1 MDSIEQSQLDE
12 QFMREALAEAR
23 AAAAEGEVPIG
34 AVVVYD
40 GKVIARAHNRR
51 ELDEDPSA
59 HAEFSAMLKASR
71 ALGRWRLTGCTVYV
85 TLEPCVMCSGL
96 MVNARIDRCVFGA
109 PDPKG
114 GALTSLYALGSD
126 RRLNHEFNVVQGVLA
141 DECAQKLS
149 GFFARLRSERGGA
162 AAGAGAVEGAVSCQY
177 DQHVAKRDAAMR
189 TGAPAGK
196 RTAVAKELEPAPRV
210 LLAVDSFKGSATSAQ
225 AERWLCEGILQAFPK
240 AQVESM
246 PLADGGEGTVA
257 AIASAIDG
265 EVREVAVHDPF
276 GRPITAE
283 YLLSSNGT
291 AVVELASAAS
301 IAYSST
307 THDAAMRASTYG
319 VGELVRA
326 AVNAGAATVLLGL
339 GGSATTDCGLG
350 FLQALGA
357 RALDEQ
363 GNAVPVGLA
372 GVARV
377 RSLDLAPVRELLAG
391 VELVALT
398 DVDNPLV
405 GERGAVRVYG
415 PQKGLADQPTPRGPK
430 VTLFDEAD
438 GWMIAFAQLLDADR
452 TAAAVGDRAAAAA
465 ASQLARKKRFRSVL
479 GVPGAGAA
487 GGMGAAV
494 LALGGRLESG
504 IEAMLDIIGFNEAA
518 QAADLVI
525 TGEGM
530 IDGQTAA
537 GKAPVGVARRAKR
550 YGKPVVAVVGGRASS
565 LRGVYNAGIDLVL
578 PAVRRPMTLEQAME
592 PSEVRRNLMCAGEA
606 AVRAYLLR

>member
-1 MDSIEQSQLDE
+1 MDSIEQCQLDE

-40 GKVIARAHNRR
+40 GKVIVRAHNRR

-141 DECAQKLS
+141 DECAQELS
-149 GFFARLRSERGGA
+149 GFFARLRSERGAA
-162 AAGAGAVEGAVSCQY
+162 AAGAGPGERGASCQH
-177 DQHVAKRDAAMR
+177 DQHVAKRDAAMQ
-189 TGAPAGK
+189 AASPAG
-196 RTAVAKELEPAPRV
+196 RRVTAEKEAEPAPRV

-257 AIASAIDG
+257 AIANAIDG
-265 EVREVAVHDPF
+265 EVREAAVHDPF
-276 GRPITAE
+276 GRPVHAE

-301 IAYSST
+301 IAYSNA
-307 THDAAMRASTYG
+307 THDAAMRASTSG
-319 VGELVRA
+319 VGEMVRS
-326 AVNAGAATVLLGL
+326 VVGAGATTVLLGL

-357 RALDEQ
+357 QALDER
-363 GNAVPVGLA
+363 GEAVPAGLA
-372 GVARV
+372 GVACV

-415 PQKGLADQPTPRGPK
+415 PQKGLTDQPTPRGPK
-430 VTLFDEAD
+430 ATLFDEAD

-452 TAAAVGDRAAAAA
+452 AAFAAVSDAP
-465 ASQLARKKRFRSVL
+465 QPARKKRFRSVL

-494 LALGGRLESG
+494 LTLGGRLESG
-504 IEAMLDIIGFNEAA
+504 IEAMLDIIGFNEAV

-565 LRGVYNAGIDLVL
+565 LHGVYSAGIDLVL
-578 PAVRRPMTLEQAME
+578 PAVRRPMTLERAME

>member
-1 MDSIEQSQLDE
+1 MDSIEQCQLDE

-126 RRLNHEFNVVQGVLA
+126 RRLNHEFSVVQGVLA
-141 DECAQKLS
+141 DECAQELS

-162 AAGAGAVEGAVSCQY
+162 AVGAAAVEGAVSCQH
-177 DQHVAKRDAAMR
+177 DPHVAKRDAAMR
-189 TGAPAGK
+189 AGAPAGK
-196 RTAVAKELEPAPRV
+196 RAAAAKELEPAPRV

-246 PLADGGEGTVA
+246 PLADGGEGTVV

-265 EVREVAVHDPF
+265 EVRETAVHDPF
-276 GRPITAE
+276 GRPVHAE

-301 IAYSST
+301 IAYSNA
-307 THDAAMRASTYG
+307 THDAAMRASTFG
-319 VGELVRA
+319 VGELVRS
-326 AVNAGAATVLLGL
+326 AVDAGATTVLLGL

-357 RALDEQ
+357 QALDER
-363 GNAVPVGLA
+363 GEAVPAGLA
-372 GVARV
+372 GVACV

-415 PQKGLADQPTPRGPK
+415 PQKGLTDQPAPRGPK
-430 VTLFDEAD
+430 ATLFDEAD

-452 TAAAVGDRAAAAA
+452 AASAAVSDAPQ
-465 ASQLARKKRFRSVL
+465 SARKKRFRSVL

-494 LALGGRLESG
+494 LTLGGGLESG
-504 IEAMLDIIGFNEAA
+504 IEAMLDIIGFNEAV

-550 YGKPVVAVVGGRASS
+550 YSKPVVAVVGGRASS
-565 LRGVYNAGIDLVL
+565 LHGVYSAGIDLVL
-578 PAVRRPMTLEQAME
+578 PAVRRPMTLERAME

>member
-1 MDSIEQSQLDE
+1 MDSIEQCQLDE

-126 RRLNHEFNVVQGVLA
+126 RRLNHEFSVVQGVLA
-141 DECAQKLS
+141 DECAQELS

-162 AAGAGAVEGAVSCQY
+162 AVGAAAVEGAVSCQH
-177 DQHVAKRDAAMR
+177 DPHVAKRDAAMR
-189 TGAPAGK
+189 AGAPAGK
-196 RTAVAKELEPAPRV
+196 RAAAAKELEPAPRV

-257 AIASAIDG
+257 AIANAIDG
-265 EVREVAVHDPF
+265 EVREAAVHDPF
-276 GRPITAE
+276 GRPVHAE

-301 IAYSST
+301 IAYSNAM
-307 THDAAMRASTYG
+307 HDAAMRASTFG
-319 VGELVRA
+319 VGELVRS
-326 AVNAGAATVLLGL
+326 AVDAGATTVLLGL

-357 RALDEQ
+357 RALDER
-363 GNAVPVGLA
+363 GEAVPAGLA
-372 GVARV
+372 GVACV
-377 RSLDLAPVRELLAG
+377 RSLDLAPVRKLMAG

-415 PQKGLADQPTPRGPK
+415 PQKGLTDQPTPRGPK
-430 VTLFDEAD
+430 ATLFDEAD

-452 TAAAVGDRAAAAA
+452 AAFAAVSDAP
-465 ASQLARKKRFRSVL
+465 QPARKKRFCSVR

-504 IEAMLDIIGFNEAA
+504 IEAMLDIIGFNEAV

-565 LRGVYNAGIDLVL
+565 LHGVYSAGIDLVL
-578 PAVRRPMTLEQAME
+578 PAVRRPMTLERAME

>member
-1 MDSIEQSQLDE
+1 MDSIEQFQLDE

-141 DECAQKLS
+141 DECAQELS
-149 GFFARLRSERGGA
+149 GFFARLRSERGAA
-162 AAGAGAVEGAVSCQY
+162 AAGAGERGASCQH
-177 DQHVAKRDAAMR
+177 DQHVAKRDAAMQ
-189 TGAPAGK
+189 AASPAG
-196 RTAVAKELEPAPRV
+196 RRVTAEKEAEPAPRI

-265 EVREVAVHDPF
+265 EMREAAVHDPF
-276 GRPITAE
+276 GRPITAGF
-283 YLLSSNGT
+283 LLSSNGT

-301 IAYSST
+301 IAYSNA
-307 THDAAMRASTYG
+307 THDAAMRASTFG
-319 VGELVRA
+319 VGEMVRS
-326 AVNAGAATVLLGL
+326 AVGAGATTVLLGL

-357 RALDEQ
+357 QALDER
-363 GNAVPVGLA
+363 GEAVPAGLA
-372 GVARV
+372 GVACV

-415 PQKGLADQPTPRGPK
+415 PQKGLTDQPTPRGPK
-430 VTLFDEAD
+430 ATLFDEAD

-452 TAAAVGDRAAAAA
+452 AAFAAVSDAP
-465 ASQLARKKRFRSVL
+465 QPARKKRFRSVR

-494 LALGGRLESG
+494 LTLGGRLESG
-504 IEAMLDIIGFNEAA
+504 IEAMLDIIGFNEAV

-530 IDGQTAA
+530 IDSQTAA
-537 GKAPVGVARRAKR
+537 GKVPVGVARRAKR
-550 YGKPVVAVVGGRASS
+550 YSKPVVAVVGGRASS
-565 LRGVYNAGIDLVL
+565 LHGVYSAGIDLVL
-578 PAVRRPMTLEQAME
+578 PAVRRPMTLERAME

>member
-1 MDSIEQSQLDE
+1 MDSIEQFQLDE

-71 ALGRWRLTGCTVYV
+71 ALGRWRLAGCTVYV

-141 DECAQKLS
+141 DECAQELS
-149 GFFARLRSERGGA
+149 GFFARLRSERGAA
-162 AAGAGAVEGAVSCQY
+162 AAGAGTDERGASCQH
-177 DQHVAKRDAAMR
+177 DQHVAKRDAAMQ
-189 TGAPAGK
+189 AASPAG
-196 RTAVAKELEPAPRV
+196 RRVTAEQEAAPAPRV

-246 PLADGGEGTVA
+246 LLADGGEGTVA
-257 AIASAIDG
+257 AIANAIDG
-265 EVREVAVHDPF
+265 EVRETAVHDPF
-276 GRPITAE
+276 GRPVNAE

-291 AVVELASAAS
+291 AVIELASAAS

-307 THDAAMRASTYG
+307 MQDAAMRASTFG
-319 VGELVRA
+319 VGELVRS
-326 AVNAGAATVLLGL
+326 AVDAGATTVLLGL

-357 RALDEQ
+357 RALDER
-363 GNAVPVGLA
+363 GEAVPAGLA
-372 GVARV
+372 GVACV
-377 RSLDLAPVRELLAG
+377 RSLDLAPVRKLLAG

-415 PQKGLADQPTPRGPK
+415 PQKGLTDQPTPRGPK
-430 VTLFDEAD
+430 ATLFDEAD

-452 TAAAVGDRAAAAA
+452 AAFAAVSDAP
-465 ASQLARKKRFRSVL
+465 QPARKKRFRSVR

-494 LALGGRLESG
+494 LTLGGRLESG
-504 IEAMLDIIGFNEAA
+504 IEAMLDIIGFNEAV

-565 LRGVYNAGIDLVL
+565 LHGVYSAGIDLVL
-578 PAVRRPMTLEQAME
+578 PAVRRPMTLERAME

>member
-1 MDSIEQSQLDE
+1 MDSIEQFQLDE

-141 DECAQKLS
+141 DECAQELS
-149 GFFARLRSERGGA
+149 GFFARLRSERGA
-162 AAGAGAVEGAVSCQY
+162 VAAGAGERGASCQH
-177 DQHVAKRDAAMR
+177 DQHVAKRDAAVQ
-189 TGAPAGK
+189 AASPAG
-196 RTAVAKELEPAPRV
+196 RRVTAEQEAAPAPRV

-246 PLADGGEGTVA
+246 LLADGGEGTVA
-257 AIASAIDG
+257 AIANAIDG
-265 EVREVAVHDPF
+265 EVRETAVHDPF
-276 GRPITAE
+276 GRPVHAE

-301 IAYSST
+301 IAYSNA
-307 THDAAMRASTYG
+307 THDAAMRASTFG
-319 VGELVRA
+319 VGEMVRS
-326 AVNAGAATVLLGL
+326 AVGAGATTVLLGL

-357 RALDEQ
+357 QALDER
-363 GNAVPVGLA
+363 GEAVPAGLA
-372 GVARV
+372 GVACV

-415 PQKGLADQPTPRGPK
+415 PQKGLTDQPTPRGPK
-430 VTLFDEAD
+430 ATLFDEAD

-452 TAAAVGDRAAAAA
+452 AAFAAVSDAP
-465 ASQLARKKRFRSVL
+465 QPARKKRFRSVR

-494 LALGGRLESG
+494 LTLGGRLESG
-504 IEAMLDIIGFNEAA
+504 IEAMLDIIGFNEAV

-550 YGKPVVAVVGGRASS
+550 YGRPVVAVVGGRASS
-565 LRGVYNAGIDLVL
+565 LHGVYSAGIDLVL
-578 PAVRRPMTLEQAME
+578 PAVRRPMTLERAME

>member
-1 MDSIEQSQLDE
+1 MDSIEQFQLDE

-141 DECAQKLS
+141 DECAQELS
-149 GFFARLRSERGGA
+149 GFFARLRSERGA
-162 AAGAGAVEGAVSCQY
+162 VAAGAGERGASCQH
-177 DQHVAKRDAAMR
+177 DQHVAKRDAAVQ
-189 TGAPAGK
+189 AASPAG
-196 RTAVAKELEPAPRV
+196 RRVTAEQEAAPAPRV

-246 PLADGGEGTVA
+246 LLADGGEGTVA
-257 AIASAIDG
+257 AIANAIDG
-265 EVREVAVHDPF
+265 EVRETAVHDPF
-276 GRPITAE
+276 GRPVHAE

-301 IAYSST
+301 IAYSNA
-307 THDAAMRASTYG
+307 THDAAMRASTFG
-319 VGELVRA
+319 VGEMVRS
-326 AVNAGAATVLLGL
+326 AVGAGATTVLLGL

-357 RALDEQ
+357 QALDER
-363 GNAVPVGLA
+363 GEAVPAGLA
-372 GVARV
+372 GVACV

-415 PQKGLADQPTPRGPK
+415 PQKGLTDQPAPRGPK
-430 VTLFDEAD
+430 ATLFDEAD

-452 TAAAVGDRAAAAA
+452 AAFAAVSDAP
-465 ASQLARKKRFRSVL
+465 QPARKKRFRSVR

-494 LALGGRLESG
+494 LTLGGRLESG
-504 IEAMLDIIGFNEAA
+504 IEAMLDIIGFNEAV

-550 YGKPVVAVVGGRASS
+550 YSKPVVAVVGGRASS
-565 LRGVYNAGIDLVL
+565 LHGVYSAGIDLVL
-578 PAVRRPMTLEQAME
+578 PAVRRPMTLERAME

>member
-1 MDSIEQSQLDE
+1 MDSIEQFQLDE

-141 DECAQKLS
+141 DECAQELS
-149 GFFARLRSERGGA
+149 GFFARLRSERGAA
-162 AAGAGAVEGAVSCQY
+162 AAGAGTDERGASCQH
-177 DQHVAKRDAAMR
+177 DQHVAKRDAAMQ
-189 TGAPAGK
+189 AASPAG
-196 RTAVAKELEPAPRV
+196 RRVTAEQEAEPAPRV

-246 PLADGGEGTVA
+246 LLADGGEGTVA
-257 AIASAIDG
+257 AIANAIDG
-265 EVREVAVHDPF
+265 EVRETAVHDPF
-276 GRPITAE
+276 GRPVHAE

-301 IAYSST
+301 IAYSNA
-307 THDAAMRASTYG
+307 THDAAMRASTFG
-319 VGELVRA
+319 VGEMVRS
-326 AVNAGAATVLLGL
+326 AVGAGATTVLLGL

-357 RALDEQ
+357 QALDER
-363 GNAVPVGLA
+363 GEAVPAGLA
-372 GVARV
+372 GVACV

-415 PQKGLADQPTPRGPK
+415 PQKGLTDQPTPRGPK
-430 VTLFDEAD
+430 ATLFDEAD

-452 TAAAVGDRAAAAA
+452 AASAAVSDAP
-465 ASQLARKKRFRSVL
+465 QPARKKRFRSVL

-518 QAADLVI
+518 QAVDLVI

-537 GKAPVGVARRAKR
+537 GKTPVGVARRAKR

>member
-1 MDSIEQSQLDE
+1 MDSIEQFQLDE

-71 ALGRWRLTGCTVYV
+71 ALGRWRLAGCTVYV

-141 DECAQKLS
+141 DECAQELS
-149 GFFARLRSERGGA
+149 GFFARLRSERGAA
-162 AAGAGAVEGAVSCQY
+162 AAGAGTDERGASCQH
-177 DQHVAKRDAAMR
+177 DQHVAKRDAAMQ
-189 TGAPAGK
+189 AASPAG
-196 RTAVAKELEPAPRV
+196 RRVTAEQEAAPAPRV

-225 AERWLCEGILQAFPK
+225 AERWLREGILQAFPK

-246 PLADGGEGTVA
+246 LLADGGEGTVA
-257 AIASAIDG
+257 AIANAIDG
-265 EVREVAVHDPF
+265 EVRETAVHDPF
-276 GRPITAE
+276 GRPVHAE

-291 AVVELASAAS
+291 AVIELASAAS

-307 THDAAMRASTYG
+307 TQDAAMRASTFG
-319 VGELVRA
+319 VGELVRS
-326 AVNAGAATVLLGL
+326 AVDAGATTVLLGL

-357 RALDEQ
+357 QALDER
-363 GNAVPVGLA
+363 GEAVPAGLA
-372 GVARV
+372 GVACV
-377 RSLDLAPVRELLAG
+377 RSLDLAPVRKLLAG

-415 PQKGLADQPTPRGPK
+415 PQKGLTDQPTPRGPK
-430 VTLFDEAD
+430 ATLFDEAD

-452 TAAAVGDRAAAAA
+452 AAFAAVSDAP
-465 ASQLARKKRFRSVL
+465 QPARKKRFRSVR

-504 IEAMLDIIGFNEAA
+504 IEAMLDIIGFNEAV

-565 LRGVYNAGIDLVL
+565 LHGVYGAGIDLVL
-578 PAVRRPMTLEQAME
+578 PAVRRPMTLERAME

>member
-1 MDSIEQSQLDE
+1 MDSIEQFQLDE

-141 DECAQKLS
+141 DECAQELS
-149 GFFARLRSERGGA
+149 GFFARLRSERGAA
-162 AAGAGAVEGAVSCQY
+162 AAGAGTGERGGSCQH
-177 DQHVAKRDAAMR
+177 DQHVAKRDAAMQ
-189 TGAPAGK
+189 AASPAG
-196 RTAVAKELEPAPRV
+196 RRVTAEQEAEPALRV

-246 PLADGGEGTVA
+246 LLADGGEGTVA
-257 AIASAIDG
+257 AIANAIDG
-265 EVREVAVHDPF
+265 EVRETAVHDPF
-276 GRPITAE
+276 GRPVHAE

-291 AVVELASAAS
+291 AVIELASAAS

-307 THDAAMRASTYG
+307 TQDAAMRASTFG
-319 VGELVRA
+319 VGELVRS
-326 AVNAGAATVLLGL
+326 AVDAGATTVLLGL

-357 RALDEQ
+357 RALDER
-363 GNAVPVGLA
+363 GEAVPAGLA
-372 GVARV
+372 GVACV

-415 PQKGLADQPTPRGPK
+415 PQKGLTDQPTPRGSK
-430 VTLFDEAD
+430 ATLFDEAD

-452 TAAAVGDRAAAAA
+452 AAFAAVSDAP
-465 ASQLARKKRFRSVL
+465 QPARKKRFRSVR

-504 IEAMLDIIGFNEAA
+504 IEAMLDIIGFNEAV

-565 LRGVYNAGIDLVL
+565 LHGVYSAGIDLVL
-578 PAVRRPMTLEQAME
+578 PAVRRPMTLERAME

>member
-1 MDSIEQSQLDE
+1 MDSIEQFQLDE

-141 DECAQKLS
+141 DECAQELS
-149 GFFARLRSERGGA
+149 GFFARLRSGRGA
-162 AAGAGAVEGAVSCQY
+162 AAAGDGTGERGASCQH
-177 DQHVAKRDAAMR
+177 DQHVAKRDAAMQV
-189 TGAPAGK
+189 ASPAG
-196 RTAVAKELEPAPRV
+196 RRVTAEQEAEPAPRV

-246 PLADGGEGTVA
+246 LLADGGEGTVA
-257 AIASAIDG
+257 AIANAIDG
-265 EVREVAVHDPF
+265 EVRETAVHDPF
-276 GRPITAE
+276 GRPVHAE
-283 YLLSSNGT
+283 YLFSSNGT

-301 IAYSST
+301 IAYSNA
-307 THDAAMRASTYG
+307 THDAAMRASTFG
-319 VGELVRA
+319 VGELVRS
-326 AVNAGAATVLLGL
+326 AVDAGATTVLLGL

-350 FLQALGA
+350 FVQALGA
-357 RALDEQ
+357 QALDER
-363 GNAVPVGLA
+363 GEAVPAGLA
-372 GVARV
+372 GVACV

-415 PQKGLADQPTPRGPK
+415 PQKGLTDQPTPRGPK
-430 VTLFDEAD
+430 ATLFDEAD

-452 TAAAVGDRAAAAA
+452 AASAAVSDAP
-465 ASQLARKKRFRSVL
+465 QPARKKRFRSVR

-494 LALGGRLESG
+494 LTLGGRLESG
-504 IEAMLDIIGFNEAA
+504 IEAMLDIIGFNEAV

-565 LRGVYNAGIDLVL
+565 LHGVYSAGIDLVL
-578 PAVRRPMTLEQAME
+578 PAVRRPMTLERAME

>member
-1 MDSIEQSQLDE
+1 MDSIEQCQLDE

-126 RRLNHEFNVVQGVLA
+126 RRLNHEFSVVQGVLA
-141 DECAQKLS
+141 DECAQELS

-162 AAGAGAVEGAVSCQY
+162 AVGAAAVEGAVSCQH
-177 DQHVAKRDAAMR
+177 DPHVAKRDAAMR
-189 TGAPAGK
+189 AGAPAGK
-196 RTAVAKELEPAPRV
+196 RVAAAKELEPAPRV

-246 PLADGGEGTVA
+246 PLADGGEGTVV

-265 EVREVAVHDPF
+265 EVRETAVHDPF
-276 GRPITAE
+276 GRPITAGF
-283 YLLSSNGT
+283 LLSSNGT

-301 IAYSST
+301 IAYSNA
-307 THDAAMRASTYG
+307 THDAAMRASTFG
-319 VGELVRA
+319 VGEMVRS
-326 AVNAGAATVLLGL
+326 AVGAGATTVLLGL

-357 RALDEQ
+357 QALDER
-363 GNAVPVGLA
+363 GEAVPAGLA
-372 GVARV
+372 GVACV

-415 PQKGLADQPTPRGPK
+415 PQKGLTDQPTPRGPK
-430 VTLFDEAD
+430 ATLFDEAD

-452 TAAAVGDRAAAAA
+452 A
-465 ASQLARKKRFRSVL
+465 ASVAVSDAPQPARKKRFRSVL

-494 LALGGRLESG
+494 LTLGGGLESG
-504 IEAMLDIIGFNEAA
+504 IEAMLDIIGFNEAV

-565 LRGVYNAGIDLVL
+565 LHGVYSAGIDLVL
-578 PAVRRPMTLEQAME
+578 PAVRRPMTLERAME

>member
-1 MDSIEQSQLDE
+1 MDSIEQFQLDE
-12 QFMREALAEAR
+12 QFMREALVEAR

-141 DECAQKLS
+141 DECAQELS
-149 GFFARLRSERGGA
+149 GFFARLRSERGAA
-162 AAGAGAVEGAVSCQY
+162 AAGAGERGASCQH
-177 DQHVAKRDAAMR
+177 DQHVAKRDAAVQ
-189 TGAPAGK
+189 AASPAG
-196 RTAVAKELEPAPRV
+196 RRGTAEQEAAPAPRV

-246 PLADGGEGTVA
+246 LLADGGEGTVA
-257 AIASAIDG
+257 AIANAIDG
-265 EVREVAVHDPF
+265 EVRETAVHDPF
-276 GRPITAE
+276 GRPVHAE

-301 IAYSST
+301 IAYSNA
-307 THDAAMRASTYG
+307 THDAAMRASTFG
-319 VGELVRA
+319 VGEMVRS
-326 AVNAGAATVLLGL
+326 AVGAGATTVLLGL

-357 RALDEQ
+357 QALDER
-363 GNAVPVGLA
+363 GEAVPAGLA
-372 GVARV
+372 GVASV

-415 PQKGLADQPTPRGPK
+415 PQKGLTDQPTPRGPK
-430 VTLFDEAD
+430 ATLFDEAD

-452 TAAAVGDRAAAAA
+452 AASAAVSDAP
-465 ASQLARKKRFRSVL
+465 QPARKKRFRSVR

-504 IEAMLDIIGFNEAA
+504 IEAMLDIIGFNEAV

-550 YGKPVVAVVGGRASS
+550 YSKPVVAVVGGRASS
-565 LRGVYNAGIDLVL
+565 LHGVYSAGIDLVL
-578 PAVRRPMTLEQAME
+578 PAVRRPMTLERAME

>member
-1 MDSIEQSQLDE
+1 MDSIEQCQLDE

-126 RRLNHEFNVVQGVLA
+126 RRLNHEFSVVQGVLA
-141 DECAQKLS
+141 DECAQELS
-149 GFFARLRSERGGA
+149 GFFTRLRSERGGA
-162 AAGAGAVEGAVSCQY
+162 AVGAAAVEGAVSCQH
-177 DQHVAKRDAAMR
+177 DPHVAKRDAAMR
-189 TGAPAGK
+189 AGAPAGK
-196 RTAVAKELEPAPRV
+196 RAAAAKELEPAPRV

-246 PLADGGEGTVA
+246 LLADGGEGTVA
-257 AIASAIDG
+257 AIANAIDG
-265 EVREVAVHDPF
+265 EVRETAVHDPF
-276 GRPITAE
+276 GRPVHAE

-301 IAYSST
+301 IAYSNA
-307 THDAAMRASTYG
+307 THDAAMRASTFG
-319 VGELVRA
+319 VGEMVRS
-326 AVNAGAATVLLGL
+326 AVGAGATTVLLGL

-357 RALDEQ
+357 QALDER
-363 GNAVPVGLA
+363 GEAVPAGLA
-372 GVARV
+372 GVACV

-415 PQKGLADQPTPRGPK
+415 PQKGLTDQPAPRGPK
-430 VTLFDEAD
+430 ATLFDEAD

-452 TAAAVGDRAAAAA
+452 AAFAAVSDAP
-465 ASQLARKKRFRSVL
+465 QPARKKRFRSVR

-494 LALGGRLESG
+494 LTLGGRLESG
-504 IEAMLDIIGFNEAA
+504 IEAMLDIIGFNEAV

-550 YGKPVVAVVGGRASS
+550 YSKPVVAVVGGRASS
-565 LRGVYNAGIDLVL
+565 LHGVYSAGIDLVL
-578 PAVRRPMTLEQAME
+578 PVVRRPMTLERAME

>member
-1 MDSIEQSQLDE
+1 MDSIEQFQLDE

-71 ALGRWRLTGCTVYV
+71 ALGRWRLAGCTVYV

-141 DECAQKLS
+141 DECAQELS
-149 GFFARLRSERGGA
+149 GFFARLRSERGAA
-162 AAGAGAVEGAVSCQY
+162 AAGAGTDERGASCQH
-177 DQHVAKRDAAMR
+177 DQHVAKRDAAMQ
-189 TGAPAGK
+189 AASPAG
-196 RTAVAKELEPAPRV
+196 RRVTAEQEAAPAPRV

-246 PLADGGEGTVA
+246 LLADGGEGTVA
-257 AIASAIDG
+257 AIANAIDG
-265 EVREVAVHDPF
+265 EVRETAVHDPF
-276 GRPITAE
+276 GRPVHAE

-291 AVVELASAAS
+291 AVIELASAAS

-307 THDAAMRASTYG
+307 MQDAAMRASTFG
-319 VGELVRA
+319 VGELVRS
-326 AVNAGAATVLLGL
+326 AVDAGATTVLLGL

-357 RALDEQ
+357 RALDER
-363 GNAVPVGLA
+363 GEAVPAGLA
-372 GVARV
+372 GVACV
-377 RSLDLAPVRELLAG
+377 RSLDLAPVRKLLAG

-415 PQKGLADQPTPRGPK
+415 PQKGLTDQPTPRGPK
-430 VTLFDEAD
+430 ATLFDEAD

-452 TAAAVGDRAAAAA
+452 AAFAAVSDAP
-465 ASQLARKKRFRSVL
+465 QPARKKRFRSVR

-504 IEAMLDIIGFNEAA
+504 IEAMLDIIGFNEAV

-550 YGKPVVAVVGGRASS
+550 YSKPVVAVVGGRASS
-565 LRGVYNAGIDLVL
+565 LHGVYSAGIDLVL
-578 PAVRRPMTLEQAME
+578 PAVRRPMTLERAME

>member
-1 MDSIEQSQLDE
+1 MDSIEQFQLDE

-141 DECAQKLS
+141 DECAQELS
-149 GFFARLRSERGGA
+149 GFFARLRSERGA
-162 AAGAGAVEGAVSCQY
+162 SCQH
-177 DQHVAKRDAAMR
+177 DQHVAKRDAAMQ
-189 TGAPAGK
+189 AASPAG
-196 RTAVAKELEPAPRV
+196 RRVTAEQEAEPAPRV

-246 PLADGGEGTVA
+246 LLADGGEGTVA
-257 AIASAIDG
+257 AIANAIDG
-265 EVREVAVHDPF
+265 EVRETAVHDPF
-276 GRPITAE
+276 GRPVHAE

-301 IAYSST
+301 IAYSNA
-307 THDAAMRASTYG
+307 THDAAMCASTFG
-319 VGELVRA
+319 VGEMVRS
-326 AVNAGAATVLLGL
+326 AVGAGATTVLLGL

-357 RALDEQ
+357 QALDER
-363 GNAVPVGLA
+363 GEAVPAGLA
-372 GVARV
+372 GVASV

-415 PQKGLADQPTPRGPK
+415 PQKGLTDQPTPRGPK
-430 VTLFDEAD
+430 ATLFDEAD

-452 TAAAVGDRAAAAA
+452 AASAAVSDAP
-465 ASQLARKKRFRSVL
+465 QPARKKRFRSVR

-504 IEAMLDIIGFNEAA
+504 IEAMLDIIGFNEAV

-550 YGKPVVAVVGGRASS
+550 YSKPVVAVVGGRASS
-565 LRGVYNAGIDLVL
+565 LHGVYSAGIDLVL
-578 PAVRRPMTLEQAME
+578 PAVRRPMTLERAME

>member
-1 MDSIEQSQLDE
+1 MDSIEQFQLDE

-71 ALGRWRLTGCTVYV
+71 ALGRWRLAGCTVYV

-141 DECAQKLS
+141 DECAQELS
-149 GFFARLRSERGGA
+149 GFFARLRSERGAA
-162 AAGAGAVEGAVSCQY
+162 AAGDGTGERGASCQH
-177 DQHVAKRDAAMR
+177 DQHVAKRDAAMQV
-189 TGAPAGK
+189 ASPAG
-196 RTAVAKELEPAPRV
+196 RRVTAEQEAAPAPRV

-246 PLADGGEGTVA
+246 PLADGGEGTVVT
-257 AIASAIDG
+257 IASAIDG
-265 EVREVAVHDPF
+265 EVREAKVHDPF

-283 YLLSSNGT
+283 FLLSSNGA

-301 IAYSST
+301 IAYSNT

-363 GNAVPVGLA
+363 GNAVPAGLA

-415 PQKGLADQPTPRGPK
+415 PQKGLTDQPTPRGPK
-430 VTLFDEAD
+430 ATLFDEAD

-452 TAAAVGDRAAAAA
+452 AAFAAVSDAP
-465 ASQLARKKRFRSVL
+465 QPARKKRFRSVR

-494 LALGGRLESG
+494 LTLGGRLESG
-504 IEAMLDIIGFNEAA
+504 IEAMLDIIGFNEAV

-565 LRGVYNAGIDLVL
+565 LHGVYSAGIDLVL
-578 PAVRRPMTLEQAME
+578 PAVRRPMTLERAME

>member
-1 MDSIEQSQLDE
+1 MDSIEQFQLDE

-71 ALGRWRLTGCTVYV
+71 ALGCWRLAGCTVYV

-141 DECAQKLS
+141 DECAQELS
-149 GFFARLRSERGGA
+149 GFFARLRSERGAA
-162 AAGAGAVEGAVSCQY
+162 AAGAGTDERGASCQH
-177 DQHVAKRDAAMR
+177 DQHVAKRDAAMQ
-189 TGAPAGK
+189 AASPAG
-196 RTAVAKELEPAPRV
+196 RRVTAEQEAAPAPRV

-265 EVREVAVHDPF
+265 EMREAAVHDPF
-276 GRPITAE
+276 GRPITAGF
-283 YLLSSNGT
+283 LLSSNGT
-291 AVVELASAAS
+291 AVIELASAAS

-307 THDAAMRASTYG
+307 TQDAAMRASTYG
-319 VGELVRA
+319 VGELVRS
-326 AVNAGAATVLLGL
+326 AVDAGATTVLLGL

-357 RALDEQ
+357 QVLDER
-363 GNAVPVGLA
+363 GEAVPAGLA
-372 GVARV
+372 GVACV

-415 PQKGLADQPTPRGPK
+415 PQKGLTDQPTPRGPK
-430 VTLFDEAD
+430 ATLFDEAD

-452 TAAAVGDRAAAAA
+452 AAFAAVSDAP
-465 ASQLARKKRFRSVL
+465 QPARKKRFRSVR

-504 IEAMLDIIGFNEAA
+504 IEAMLDIIGFNEAV

-565 LRGVYNAGIDLVL
+565 LHGVYSAGIDLVL
-578 PAVRRPMTLEQAME
+578 PAVRRPMTLERAME